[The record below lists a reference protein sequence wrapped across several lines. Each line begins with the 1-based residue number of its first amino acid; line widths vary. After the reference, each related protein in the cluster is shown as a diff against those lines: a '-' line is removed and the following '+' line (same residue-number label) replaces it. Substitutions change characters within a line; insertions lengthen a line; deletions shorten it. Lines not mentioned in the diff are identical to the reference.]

1 MNLYIPKFQIPMI
14 SQQKNPLEKVLEKQ
28 ITSENKDDHP
38 RFQITE
44 NPKKADFFLLPNLWN
59 YYIENHQVEEAI
71 KVYEEATQNGK
82 RLLLISEGDYT
93 ANMPFD
99 NSVVIQSSGF
109 KSRDGL
115 RGTKLLGIPTFIDDY
130 LSTYCNGNLQLR
142 EKKSIPT
149 VGFCGQANGSFIDYS
164 RRKVQIAVKQFR
176 YKIGSFK
183 WEPANIEPTRFRN
196 KIIRRIQKTSGIS
209 SNMILRT
216 KYRAGYRPKV
226 KDPFHPSRLE
236 FIQNI
241 LNSDYTIC
249 VRGGGNFSVR
259 FYETLVLGR
268 IPIFI
273 NTDCVMP
280 LDEVV
285 DYKKYMVW
293 VEQDEIPYIGEKI
306 LDFHHSLSNE
316 EFKTLQIE
324 CRNFWKNYLTFN
336 GFFNRLPEVLE
347 NYKQ

>member
-1 MNLYIPKFQIPMI
+1 MNVYIPKLQNPMVT
-14 SQQKNPLEKVLEKQ
+14 QQKNPLEKVLEKQ
-28 ITSENKDDHP
+28 STSDIKVKHS
-38 RFQITE
+38 RFQIAD
-44 NPKKADFFLLPNLWN
+44 NPKKADFVLLPYLWN
-59 YYIENHQVEEAI
+59 YYVDNQKLEEAI
-71 KVYEEATQNGK
+71 KIYEEATQYGK
-82 RLLLISEGDYT
+82 RLLLFSEGDYT
-93 ANMPFD
+93 ANTPFK
-99 NSVVIQSSGF
+99 NSVIIQSSGF

-115 RGTKLLGIPTFIDDY
+115 NGIKILGIPTFIDDY
-130 LSTYCNGNLQLR
+130 LITYSNSNLQIR
-142 EKKSIPT
+142 EKKSKPT

-164 RRKVQIAVKQFR
+164 RRKLQITVKQIL
-176 YKIGSFK
+176 YKIGSVK
-183 WEPANIEPTRFRN
+183 WEPSNIEPTRFRN
-196 KIIRRIQKTSGIS
+196 TIIHRVQKTSAIS

-226 KDPFHPSRLE
+226 KDPFHPTRIE
-236 FIQNI
+236 FIENI

-285 DYKKYMVW
+285 DYKKHMVW

-336 GFFNRLPEVLE
+336 GFFYRLPEVLE